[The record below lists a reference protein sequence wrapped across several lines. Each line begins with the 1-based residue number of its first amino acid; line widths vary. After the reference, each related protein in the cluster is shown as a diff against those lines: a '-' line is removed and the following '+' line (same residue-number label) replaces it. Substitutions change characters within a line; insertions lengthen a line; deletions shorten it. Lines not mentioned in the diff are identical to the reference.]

1 MKRTELTMTFLTVAL
16 TAGSVRAEDGLYAGA
31 YETVTNNVVEATT
44 QAGPVMT
51 QDSGAIWKTG
61 VGTWTLPVGAFD
73 GLGNVNLVARN
84 GSMLFDY
91 DSTERIAAACP
102 TDVMARLWSRQRSDP
117 SRLHR
122 RTWCP

>member
-1 MKRTELTMTFLTVAL
+1 MNIKSAAIALTVSLVEGA
-16 TAGSVRAEDGLYAGA
+16 AWAEEGLYAGA
-31 YETVTNNVVEATT
+31 YETVSNNVTEATT

-73 GLGNVNLVARN
+73 GLGNVK
-84 GSMLFDY
+84 
-91 DSTERIAAACP
+91 
-102 TDVMARLWSRQRSDP
+102 RLGSRQREDP

-122 RTWCP
+122 RTWRPRGAEARHVHPRPLKIDSHIVKLATL